1 VLPFAN
7 VSDDSSNEYFADG
20 LSEELLNV
28 LAKIRGFRVA
38 SRTSAFYFKGK
49 DVDLPTIAQGSM
61 WQQCFRVAYAK
72 RATECA

>member
-28 LAKIRGFRVA
+28 LAKIRGLRVA

-49 DVDLPTIAQGSM
+49 DVDLPTIARGSM
-61 WQQCFRVAYAK
+61 
-72 RATECA
+72 